1 VDQEVGGS
9 SPPSCTSDKI
19 GTSPKKHPTNSNDDP
34 GYSGVPSY
42 TCHLA
47 LIWRVAPVAWGLIAA
62 ILCTIAALITTVA
75 AIILC
80 NRDLGL
86 LNGLGLAAGTV
97 GTAGGAAWV
106 MAEL

>member
-1 VDQEVGGS
+1 VVRVHPAVPAIKS
-9 SPPSCTSDKI
+9 ARLRN
-19 GTSPKKHPTNSNDDP
+19 KHPTNSNDDP